1 MKPTMYMRNVNGIL
15 MFRLEG
21 TTMWLIE
28 AMAQVFYGAQ
38 FLKHYTIVNLDKVHA
53 PEVCYA

>member
-1 MKPTMYMRNVNGIL
+1 MQVRHNGVL

-21 TTMWLIE
+21 TTKWVTE
-28 AMAQVFYGAQ
+28 PMARLFYGVQ
-38 FLKHYTIVNLDKVHA
+38 FLKHYDIVNLDKVYA